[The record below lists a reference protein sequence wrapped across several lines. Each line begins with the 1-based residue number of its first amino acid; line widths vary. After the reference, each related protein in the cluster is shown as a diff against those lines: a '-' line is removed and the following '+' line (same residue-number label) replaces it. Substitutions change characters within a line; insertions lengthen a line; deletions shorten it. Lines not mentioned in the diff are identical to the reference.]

1 MNLSIVKSAEL
12 YVVNY
17 LKNNLP
23 TGTIYHSI
31 SHTESVV
38 ETVEILSKEET
49 ISEEDK
55 ECVLIAAWFHD
66 IGYTK
71 GSEKHEE
78 NSIYEVIPF
87 LENYKFPQER
97 IDKIVG
103 CIKATQMSQE
113 PKSNIEKIICDADLF
128 HVGTTSFEANSN
140 LLRSEWE
147 LLEGK
152 TMTDVEWYQCNSDF
166 LNKHRFYT
174 DFAFRNWSTLKASN
188 LSSNEKKLKKAIE
201 KEEETRLKKEKKKL
215 KSISKAEITKNSKS
229 DKTIETMYRVT
240 LRNHI
245 KLSDI
250 ADTKANIL
258 LSVNAIILSLA
269 LSNLFP
275 KLDKADNEYLIA
287 PTLIFL
293 MTGVISMIFAII
305 STRPKVTSG
314 TFTQEDIDNKKVNL
328 LFFGNFHKMPLDVF
342 DASIFTLIEDKEY
355 LYKSLNKDLYFLGI
369 VLARKYR
376 LLRLTYA
383 IFMTGIIVSVIAFG
397 LAFYNMRLTLGM

>member
-1 MNLSIVKSAEL
+1 MYSNLVESAEL

-17 LKNNLP
+17 LKHNLP
-23 TGTIYHSI
+23 TGTLYHGI
-31 SHTESVV
+31 SHTQDVV
-38 ETVEILSKEET
+38 DAVKTLVKEEG
-49 ISEEDK
+49 ISDDDTR
-55 ECVLIAAWFHD
+55 CLLIAAWFHD
-66 IGYTK
+66 VGYSK
-71 GSEKHEE
+71 GAQNHEE
-78 NSIYEVIPF
+78 HSVYEVVSF
-87 LENYKFPQER
+87 LENYEITQKEVE
-97 IDKIVG
+97 IITG
-103 CIKATQMSQE
+103 CIRATKMPQE
-113 PKSNIEKIICDADLF
+113 PKNILEKIICDADLF
-128 HVGTTSFEANSN
+128 HVATITFEADSK
-140 LLRSEWE
+140 LLRAEWE

-152 TMTDVEWYQCNSDF
+152 TMTDVEWYKCNSDF
-166 LNKHRFYT
+166 LKTHRFYT
-174 DFAFRNWSTLKASN
+174 DFAFRNWGALKASN
-188 LSSNEKKLKKAIE
+188 FVLNEKKLKNSIL
-201 KEEETRLKKEKKKL
+201 KEDENRLKKDKKKDKL
-215 KSISKAEITKNSKS
+215 IVKEKDSGSTNKA

-275 KLDKADNEYLIA
+275 KLDKPDNQYLII

-293 MTGVISMIFAII
+293 LTGVISMIFAII

-314 TFTQEDIDNKKVNL
+314 TFTKEDVQNKKVNL

-342 DASIFTLIEDKEY
+342 DEGIFTLIEDKEY

-376 LLRLTYA
+376 LLRLTYSV
-383 IFMTGIIVSVIAFG
+383 FMIGIIISVIAFG
-397 LAFYNMRLTLGM
+397 LAFYNLSLTF